1 MPAGAGLI
9 LRLAI
14 NVSFDF
20 ADMKKT
26 ILILT
31 TFVVMAM
38 AGSAVAA
45 EGQKVATIDL
55 RKVFDNYWRTKQ
67 ADASL
72 KEQAA
77 DLEKESKMMVD
88 QFRKGEANYKKL
100 LDSANDQALSA
111 AERDKRKKEAENE
124 LLGLRDLETRIKQFD
139 NTSRTTLGEKQRRMR
154 DNILQEIRDT
164 IKARVRTGGYTL
176 VLDTAAETPNGTPII
191 LFSAGNDDLTDT
203 VLAQLNVNA
212 PAATPG
218 KTDPKP

>member
-1 MPAGAGLI
+1 
-9 LRLAI
+9 
-14 NVSFDF
+14 
-20 ADMKKT
+20 MKKM

-31 TFVVMAM
+31 ACVAM
-38 AGSAVAA
+38 TLSVAAA
-45 EGQKVATIDL
+45 EGQKIATVDL

-88 QFRKGEANYKKL
+88 QFRKGEGNYKKL
-100 LDSANDQALSA
+100 LDGANDQALSA
-111 AERDKRKKEAENE
+111 TEREKRKKEAENE
-124 LLGLRDLETRIKQFD
+124 LLSLRDMETRIKQFD

-164 IKARVRTGGYTL
+164 IKAKVKNGGYTL
-176 VLDTAAETPNGTPII
+176 VLDTAAETVNGTPIV
-191 LFSAGNDDLTDT
+191 LYSAGNDDLTDT

-218 KTDPKP
+218 KSDPKPQ

>member
-1 MPAGAGLI
+1 
-9 LRLAI
+9 
-14 NVSFDF
+14 
-20 ADMKKT
+20 MKK
-26 ILILT
+26 IFVLLT
-31 TFVVMAM
+31 ACMAM
-38 AGSAVAA
+38 AWTSAAA
-45 EGQKVATIDL
+45 EGQKIATIDL

-77 DLEKESKMMVD
+77 DLEKESKIMVD

-111 AERDKRKKEAENE
+111 TEREKRKKEAENE

-164 IKARVRTGGYTL
+164 IKARVKNGGYTL
-176 VLDTAAETPNGTPII
+176 VLDTAAETPNGTPIV

-203 VLAQLNVNA
+203 VLSQLNVNA
-212 PAATPG
+212 PAATPARTG
-218 KTDPKP
+218 TPP

>member
-1 MPAGAGLI
+1 
-9 LRLAI
+9 
-14 NVSFDF
+14 
-20 ADMKKT
+20 MKKT

-31 TFVVMAM
+31 GWAIMAM
-38 AGSAVAA
+38 AGNAIAA

-88 QFRKGEANYKKL
+88 QFRKGEASYKKL

-203 VLAQLNVNA
+203 VLAQLNINA